1 MRWLVA
7 CLSGVLALTSAPAGR
22 AQSGDPLSERE
33 VDQVREYADR
43 PPERV
48 KLYLKFIEQRV
59 DHIRQIGAAKT
70 PDTSGRMRNLLEEF
84 VRLVDELQDNLD
96 GYASSHADVRKALK
110 DVVAASAKWPE
121 ALQKIPVDASY
132 DYSLKTAREAA
143 ESANDAAT
151 KMAAEQEQYFATH
164 KPGKEAARQ
173 NR

>member
-1 MRWLVA
+1 MWPLL
-7 CLSGVLALTSAPAGR
+7 CLSGALALAGASAGR
-22 AQSGDPLSERE
+22 AQTGDPLTERE

-48 KLYLKFIEQRV
+48 KLYLKFIEQRMER
-59 DHIRQIGAAKT
+59 IRQIGASRT
-70 PDTSGRMRNLLEEF
+70 PDTSGRMHNLLEEF
-84 VRLVDELQDNLD
+84 TRLVDELQDNLD

-110 DVVAASAKWPE
+110 DLIADSAKWPE
-121 ALQKIPVDASY
+121 VLQKIPVDISY

-143 ESANDAAT
+143 ESANEAAT

-164 KPGKEAARQ
+164 KPDKEAVRR